1 MSPQLEQAQFTAYM
15 KTLDYE
21 TITTFWADF
30 AIAEAFGMESVK
42 DTFERCMEEWKS
54 DIKFTTELVLV
65 LNLRSWYKYDNGQ
78 DRLSRLYAD
87 LYCKADTYVN
97 SHFSEEDFEY
107 YFNITD

>member
-30 AIAEAFGMESVK
+30 AIAEAFGVESVK

-54 DIKFTTELVLV
+54 DIKFMTELVLV
-65 LNLRSWYKYDNGQ
+65 LNHRSWYKYDKGEEA
-78 DRLSRLYAD
+78 LSRLYAD
-87 LYCKADTYVN
+87 LYYKADAYVN